1 MASCH
6 TWTCKKMK
14 NAIFFGPILLHIWC
28 CYKTYTIKGLLLCP
42 WCVVTVANLHQTEL
56 AIMQRT
62 IFFCREKQQKGKK
75 LWTNCVFIGPICAK
89 RNSLGAILHES
100 NQSLD
105 AMLLH
110 LKARSRLGTQS
121 SSTLVLI
128 VLKKDTLP
136 HYLFWIM
143 HPTVPSWVCY
153 PKEMMC
159 RSSFWRPYII
169 KETL

>member
-1 MASCH
+1 MYLY
-6 TWTCKKMK
+6 TTYVYYYEKIIR
-14 NAIFFGPILLHIWC
+14 IFLFPIRLGMVISINCTFFELLKFTVHIV
-28 CYKTYTIKGLLLCP
+28 I
-42 WCVVTVANLHQTEL
+42 VANLHQTEL

-159 RSSFWRPYII
+159 RSSF
-169 KETL
+169 

>member
-62 IFFCREKQQKGKK
+62 IFFVVRNNKKGKNLDK
-75 LWTNCVFIGPICAK
+75 LRFYWANMRK
-89 RNSLGAILHES
+89 KNRAILHES

-159 RSSFWRPYII
+159 RSTF
-169 KETL
+169 

>member
-1 MASCH
+1 MY
-6 TWTCKKMK
+6 
-14 NAIFFGPILLHIWC
+14 I
-28 CYKTYTIKGLLLCP
+28 
-42 WCVVTVANLHQTEL
+42 VVVANLHQTEL

-110 LKARSRLGTQS
+110 LKARSRLPLHTASNGAEKVTN
-121 SSTLVLI
+121 L
-128 VLKKDTLP
+128 
-136 HYLFWIM
+136 
-143 HPTVPSWVCY
+143 
-153 PKEMMC
+153 
-159 RSSFWRPYII
+159 
-169 KETL
+169 